1 MSLSFKETLLQ
12 SANNLE
18 MMARE
23 YQRQAEDP
31 DNTQYWRERDR
42 HSAMQL
48 KSTVEFYRQWAE
60 RENA

>member
-1 MSLSFKETLLQ
+1 MTPFRETLLR
-12 SANNLE
+12 SADNLE

-42 HSAMQL
+42 LSAMQL
-48 KSTVEFYRQWAE
+48 KDTVEFYRQWAE
-60 RENA
+60 REAQ